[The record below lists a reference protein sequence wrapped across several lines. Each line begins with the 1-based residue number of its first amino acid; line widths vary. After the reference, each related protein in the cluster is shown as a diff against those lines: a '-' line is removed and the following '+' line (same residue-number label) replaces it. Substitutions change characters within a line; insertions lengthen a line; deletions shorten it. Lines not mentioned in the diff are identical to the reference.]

1 MANLAENARG
11 AFDIAE
17 LTHETTGEAIAG
29 MVLPV
34 SETALKERLFL
45 LSNVE
50 ASNNK
55 PLEEAVNKSVTTKP
69 KRTINRKQIIYDDT
83 FTHNGKTYRVNS
95 KKSGL
100 YVEILKPIIEQFE
113 IGLKKWRRVF
123 VLRCD
128 LHTKVYTKDN
138 AIITAFRKRLNQRLK
153 RYYGFKE
160 IGSCWVREQ
169 ERAKT
174 QHYHFVLFLDGNLIR
189 HSSKINELVRAAW
202 DDGTGTYTMPHIPRP
217 YHFVDSEDTMQDA
230 IYRVSYLAKPR
241 GKGYRP
247 PQTKDFQCS
256 RMKAKGLSNVNSL

>member
-1 MANLAENARG
+1 
-11 AFDIAE
+11 
-17 LTHETTGEAIAG
+17 
-29 MVLPV
+29 
-34 SETALKERLFL
+34 
-45 LSNVE
+45 
-50 ASNNK
+50 
-55 PLEEAVNKSVTTKP
+55 
-69 KRTINRKQIIYDDT
+69 
-83 FTHNGKTYRVNS
+83 
-95 KKSGL
+95 
-100 YVEILKPIIEQFE
+100 
-113 IGLKKWRRVF
+113 
-123 VLRCD
+123 
-128 LHTKVYTKDN
+128 TKVYTKDN

-189 HSSKINELVRAAW
+189 HSSKINEMVRAAW

>member
-17 LTHETTGEAIAG
+17 LTHQTTGEAVAG

-34 SETALKERLFL
+34 SETALKARLFL

-50 ASNNK
+50 ASNNI
-55 PLEEAVNKSVTTKP
+55 PLEPVVTKGATAKP
-69 KRTINRKQIIYDDT
+69 KRTINRKRVIFEDT
-83 FTHNGKTYRVNS
+83 FTHNGKAYRVNS
-95 KKSGL
+95 SKSGL
-100 YVEILKPIIEQFE
+100 YAEILKPIIEQFE
-113 IGLKKWRRVF
+113 IGLAKWNRVF
-123 VLRCD
+123 VLRFD
-128 LHTKVYTKDN
+128 LHTHVFTKDN
-138 AIITAFRKRLNQRLK
+138 SRITAFRKRLFQKLK

-169 ERAKT
+169 ERAKS
-174 QHYHFVLFLDGNLIR
+174 QHYHCVLFLDGNLIR
-189 HSSKINELVRAAW
+189 HSSIINEMIRAAW
-202 DDGTGTYTMPHIPRP
+202 DDGTGTYTMPHIKHPF
-217 YHFVDSEDTMQDA
+217 HFVDREGITQEA

-256 RMKAKGLSNVNSL
+256 RMKAMES

>member
-11 AFDIAE
+11 AFGIAE
-17 LTHETTGEAIAG
+17 LTHQTTGEAIAG

-50 ASNNK
+50 ASNNN
-55 PLEEAVNKSVTTKP
+55 PLETVVNKSVTTKP
-69 KRTINRKQIIYDDT
+69 KRTHNRKRIIYDDT

-95 KKSGL
+95 SKSGL
-100 YVEILKPIIEQFE
+100 YAEILKRIIEQFE
-113 IGLKKWRRVF
+113 IGLEKWRRVF
-123 VLRCD
+123 VLRFD
-128 LHTKVYTKDN
+128 LHTHIYTKDN
-138 AIITAFRKRLNQRLK
+138 ARITAFRKRLNQSLK

-169 ERAKT
+169 ERAKS

-189 HSSKINELVRAAW
+189 HSSKIYEMVRAAW
-202 DDGTGTYTMPHIPRP
+202 DDGTGTYTMPHIKHPF
-217 YHFVDSEDTMQDA
+217 HFVDREGIGQDA
-230 IYRVSYLAKPR
+230 MYRVSYLAKPR

-256 RMKAKGLSNVNSL
+256 RMKAKGLSNVN